1 MISLLVF
8 WLVVTVFTLSL
19 SALIVTA
26 TVIVIHVFVEKAS
39 NGRISLFD
47 MSRKY
52 IDTRMNEN
60 AVAIGISVLLSYVV
74 YLFVLQEESSIVEYT
89 SKVAE
94 LASSQGKMVTVAAV
108 AIFSAYYLI
117 RKLSNR

>member
-8 WLVVTVFTLSL
+8 WLVVTIFTLSL

-26 TVIVIHVFVEKAS
+26 TVIIIHVFVEKAS